1 LIVIN
6 YEEILDQAR
15 QLSSDERLRLADAL
29 LEEELGFGMWRERAE
44 MKDAVAYVDRLREE
58 AMRTA
63 HGRLK
68 TAEEFLREVKA
79 FDE

>member
-1 LIVIN
+1 MIN

-15 QLSSDERLRLADAL
+15 QLSSNERLRLADAL
-29 LEEELGFGMWRERAE
+29 LEEELGFGMWRERSE
-44 MKDAVAYVDRLREE
+44 MKDSAAYVDSLRED

-63 HGRLK
+63 DGRLK
-68 TAEEFLREVKA
+68 TAEQFLREVKA

>member
-1 LIVIN
+1 MIN

-44 MKDAVAYVDRLREE
+44 MKDAAAYVDRLRDEDT
-58 AMRTA
+58 RTA
-63 HGRLK
+63 DGRLK

-79 FDE
+79 FDQ

>member
-1 LIVIN
+1 VIN

-44 MKDAVAYVDRLREE
+44 MKDAAAYVDRVRDEG
-58 AMRTA
+58 MRTA
-63 HGRLK
+63 DGRLK
-68 TAEEFLREVKA
+68 TAEEFLREVRA
-79 FDE
+79 LDE

>member
-1 LIVIN
+1 MIN

-15 QLSSDERLRLADAL
+15 QLSSGERLRLADAL

-44 MKDAVAYVDRLREE
+44 MKDAAAYVDKLRED

-63 HGRLK
+63 DGRLK
-68 TAEEFLREVKA
+68 TAEEFLREVKK

>member
-1 LIVIN
+1 MIN
-6 YEEILDQAR
+6 YEELLDQAR

-44 MKDAVAYVDRLREE
+44 IKDAAAYVDKLRED
-58 AMRTA
+58 AIRTA
-63 HGRLK
+63 DGRLK
-68 TAEEFLREVKA
+68 TAEEFLREVRA

>member
-1 LIVIN
+1 MIN

-44 MKDAVAYVDRLREE
+44 MTDAAAYVDRVREE
-58 AMRTA
+58 GMRTA
-63 HGRLK
+63 DGGLK
-68 TAEEFLREVKA
+68 TSEEFLREVKA
-79 FDE
+79 FDQ

>member
-1 LIVIN
+1 MIN
-6 YEEILDQAR
+6 YEELLDQAR

-44 MKDAVAYVDRLREE
+44 MRDAAGYVDKLRED

-63 HGRLK
+63 DGRLK

>member
-1 LIVIN
+1 MIN
-6 YEEILDQAR
+6 YEELLDQAR

-44 MKDAVAYVDRLREE
+44 MKDAAAYVDRLREDR
-58 AMRTA
+58 MRTA
-63 HGRLK
+63 DGRLK

>member
-1 LIVIN
+1 MIN
-6 YEEILDQAR
+6 YEELLDQAR

-44 MKDAVAYVDRLREE
+44 IKDAAAYVGKLRED

-63 HGRLK
+63 DGRLK

>member
-1 LIVIN
+1 VIN

-15 QLSSDERLRLADAL
+15 QLSSEECLRLADAL

-44 MKDAVAYVDRLREE
+44 MKDAATYVDRVREDG
-58 AMRTA
+58 MRA
-63 HGRLK
+63 ADGGLK
-68 TAEEFLREVKA
+68 TAEEFLREVKS

>member
-1 LIVIN
+1 VIN

-44 MKDAVAYVDRLREE
+44 MKDAATYVDRVREDG
-58 AMRTA
+58 MRTA
-63 HGRLK
+63 DGGLK
-68 TAEEFLREVKA
+68 TGEEFLREVKA

>member
-1 LIVIN
+1 MIL

-44 MKDAVAYVDRLREE
+44 IKDAAAYVDRVREDG
-58 AMRTA
+58 MRRSD
-63 HGRLK
+63 GGLK
-68 TAEEFLREVKA
+68 IADEFLREVKS
-79 FDE
+79 FDQ

>member
-1 LIVIN
+1 MIS

-29 LEEELGFGMWRERAE
+29 LEEELGFGMWRGPVE
-44 MKDAVAYVDRLREE
+44 MKDAAAYVDKLREE
-58 AMRTA
+58 GMRTA
-63 HGRLK
+63 EGRLK
-68 TAEEFLREVKA
+68 TAEEFLREVQA